1 MAAPLLRPLAAAL
14 DALLRILTLTSLFPG
29 LAAPRH
35 GLFVKERMADFRAL
49 SGAEVKVVSPVPF
62 FPRLLPSARYGHFAR
77 APRREEWAGF
87 DIQHPRYLMIPRVGA
102 ALQGLS
108 YYLGVRGAVRRLRR
122 EFPFDLIDAHYAY
135 PDGFAA
141 ALLKHRLEVPL
152 VLTVRGTDV
161 NLLPGLKATAAQVRY
176 ALKSADALVA
186 VSRALAGL
194 AIEAG
199 ADPARMTVLRNGVD
213 AERFRPLPMAECRRS
228 LGLPQGGR
236 VLVSVGFLVPR
247 KGHSLLLRALALIP
261 AAERPFTVI
270 AGDGPEE
277 GALRSLAADLGLAEQ
292 VRLLGAVEHDALA
305 AVYSSADLS
314 VLASSR
320 EGWPNVLL
328 ESMACGTPV
337 VATAVHGSPEVVAD
351 ESVGL
356 LVEEQSAEALAG
368 ALQAALARGFD
379 RERVRRYALGMS
391 WRETSA
397 GLERVFQEVLRRGP
411 NGRRG
416 AP

>member
-1 MAAPLLRPLAAAL
+1 
-14 DALLRILTLTSLFPG
+14 
-29 LAAPRH
+29 
-35 GLFVKERMADFRAL
+35 
-49 SGAEVKVVSPVPF
+49 
-62 FPRLLPSARYGHFAR
+62 
-77 APRREEWAGF
+77 
-87 DIQHPRYLMIPRVGA
+87 
-102 ALQGLS
+102 
-108 YYLGVRGAVRRLRR
+108 
-122 EFPFDLIDAHYAY
+122 
-135 PDGFAA
+135 
-141 ALLKHRLEVPL
+141 
-152 VLTVRGTDV
+152 
-161 NLLPGLKATAAQVRY
+161 
-176 ALKSADALVA
+176 
-186 VSRALAGL
+186 
-194 AIEAG
+194 
-199 ADPARMTVLRNGVD
+199 MTVLRNGVD

>member
-1 MAAPLLRPLAAAL
+1 M
-14 DALLRILTLTSLFPG
+14 RILTLTSLFPG
-29 LAAPRH
+29 AAAPRH
-35 GLFVKERMADFRAL
+35 GVFVKERLADFRRH
-49 SGAEVKVVSPVPF
+49 SGAEVRVVSPVPF
-62 FPRLLPSARYGHFAR
+62 FPRFLPSRRYGQFAR

-87 DIQHPRYLMIPRVGA
+87 EILRPRYLMLPRIGV

-108 YYLGVRGAVRRLRR
+108 YYVGVRGAVRRLRR
-122 EFPFDLIDAHYAY
+122 AFPFDLIDAHYAY

-141 ALLKHRLEVPL
+141 ALLRHRLDVPL

-176 ALKSADALVA
+176 ALRAADALVA

-194 AIEAG
+194 AVEAG
-199 ADPARMTVLRNGVD
+199 ADPARVTVLRNGVD
-213 AERFRPLPMAECRRS
+213 AERFRPLPMDECRRG
-228 LGLPQGGR
+228 LGLPEQGR
-236 VLVSVGFLVPR
+236 VLASVGLLVPR
-247 KGHSLLLRALALIP
+247 KGHDLLLRALALMP
-261 AAERPFTVI
+261 AAERPYTVI

-277 GALRSLAADLGLAEQ
+277 GALRALAAQLGLAER
-292 VRLLGAVEHDALA
+292 VRFLGAVEHDALA
-305 AVYSSADLS
+305 ALYSSSDLS

-356 LVEEQSAEALAG
+356 LVQERSAEALAA
-368 ALQAALARGFD
+368 ALQAAFTRGFD
-379 RERVRRYALGMS
+379 RERVRRYAQGMG
-391 WRETSA
+391 WRETSL
-397 GLERVFQEVLRRGP
+397 GLERVFQEVLRRRAS
-411 NGRRG
+411 RRG
-416 AP
+416 EGR